1 MGIELENV
9 SMLWNGVP
17 YLKDVSLKIE
27 DGDFATFLGQ
37 TGAGKTTLLR
47 ILAGIDKPDKGR
59 VLVDG
64 KDVTG
69 IPVQQR
75 SIAMVYQQFINYPS
89 FTIYENIASPLR
101 VGKRKLTEK
110 EIDEKVRGTAALLG
124 LTGVLD
130 HLPEEVSGGQ
140 KQRTAIARALVKDAN
155 LIILDEPLANLD
167 YKLRE
172 ELRGEL
178 KRLFAKRQGAIVY
191 ATPEPIDA
199 LAMATKVGFMH
210 QGQLLQYG
218 PTEEVYS
225 NPTCVEVGEYFSYP
239 TMNMFPCRLEKTGGR
254 TFLTATDELK
264 IDVSSLTDKLD
275 RQEYLLGI
283 HAYALST
290 VPEADRLLEIRAT
303 LDLAE
308 VVGSDTEIHLT
319 HKGLRFIALM
329 QKIVS
334 YEIGTEVTVYVE
346 PDRFFI
352 FDKETR
358 RLVAKTSDAKSS

>member
-1 MGIELENV
+1 MGIELERV
-9 SMLWNGVP
+9 SMLWNGKP
-17 YLKDVSLKIE
+17 YLKDVSLTIE
-27 DGDFATFLGQ
+27 DGDFVTFLGQ
-37 TGAGKTTLLR
+37 TGSGKTSLLR
-47 ILAGIDKPDKGR
+47 ILAGIQKPDKGR
-59 VLVDG
+59 IIVDG
-64 KDVTG
+64 VDVTG
-69 IPVQQR
+69 LEVQKR
-75 SIAMVYQQFINYPS
+75 SVAMVYQQFINYPS

-101 VGKRKLTEK
+101 VSKVKFSEK
-110 EIDEKVRGTAALLG
+110 EIDQKVRSTAALLG
-124 LTGVLD
+124 LTSILD

-178 KRLFAKRQGAIVY
+178 KRLFSKRHGAIVY

-199 LAMATKVGFMH
+199 LSMATKVGFMH
-210 QGQLLQYG
+210 EGELLQYG
-218 PTEEVYS
+218 LTDEVYNMPS
-225 NPTCVEVGEYFSYP
+225 CVEVGEYFSYP
-239 TMNMFPCRLEKTGGR
+239 TMNIFPCSVQKVDGKTY
-254 TFLTATDELK
+254 LAATEELR
-264 IDVSSLTDKLD
+264 INVSSLSNKLEKN
-275 RQEYLLGI
+275 EYLLGI

-290 VPEADRLLEIRAT
+290 IKKADRLLEIKAT

-319 HKGLRFIALM
+319 HKGLRFISLM

-352 FDKETR
+352 FDKDTH
-358 RLVAKTSDAKSS
+358 RLVTKTSDAMSS